1 MKPNIPFVVEDP
13 NGAPS
18 YSSTRWWSQFEVIHS
33 MLKTFSDVKKLL
45 ERDDLPPA
53 TSTKLLQVLND
64 PAKTRKLKIEIATT
78 VDAME
83 PFVKTTYK
91 LEGDGPLSLE
101 AYQQLSILF
110 ASVSTQHYPN
120 VAAVAKAEANR
131 NASHEQQLLDY
142 SKACGTACIQLF
154 LLKI

>member
-1 MKPNIPFVVEDP
+1 MKPNILFVVENP

-18 YSSTRWWSQFEVIHS
+18 YFSTQLWSQFEVFYS

-45 ERDDLPPA
+45 ERGDLPPA

-64 PAKTRKLKIEIATT
+64 PAKSRKLKIEMATT

-120 VAAVAKAEANR
+120 VAAVAKAETNR
-131 NASHEQQLLDY
+131 NALHEQQFLDY
-142 SKACGTACIQLF
+142 SKACVQPAYDCST
-154 LLKI
+154 

>member
-1 MKPNIPFVVEDP
+1 
-13 NGAPS
+13 
-18 YSSTRWWSQFEVIHS
+18 
-33 MLKTFSDVKKLL
+33 MLKTFSDVKKFL

-53 TSTKLLQVLND
+53 TSTKLLQVLDD

-83 PFVKTTYK
+83 PFVKATCK

-110 ASVSTQHYPN
+110 ASVSTQHYPS
-120 VAAVAKAEANR
+120 VPAVAMAEANGD
-131 NASHEQQLLDY
+131 ASHEQQLLHFNC
-142 SKACGTACIQLF
+142 SCS
-154 LLKI
+154 